1 MDWSRGEV
9 LGRGSFAT
17 VSLAH
22 VRLLSGDH
30 PLPPLMAV
38 KSTPLSASAVLRNE
52 EDVLSR
58 LDDCPYLIRCFYS
71 DVVSSCTEES
81 YNIFLEYA
89 GGGSLRD
96 LLLRSGGR
104 FPEPAVRRYAR
115 AILLGLNY
123 IHECGYAHCDVK
135 LQNVLVFD
143 GGAVKISDFGLSK
156 KADDRA
162 KGFRG
167 TPLYMSPEAA
177 ARDEHGAPGD
187 IWALGCAV
195 LEMATG
201 RPPWPNPPDGD
212 AWGLLF
218 KIAFSDASPEIA
230 ADLSQKGK
238 DFLRLC
244 FAKDPAQRWTAE
256 MLLRHPFV
264 TSTDAVEDIAGAP
277 WQCTTPL
284 GASPTNVL
292 EIPSLLSPPPASST
306 PIHGSSSPMVEENIP
321 ADSCDL
327 SPTDRILELSSMA
340 PPNWASSPPDADSGW
355 IEVRAG
361 VLIQSISP

>member
-52 EDVLSR
+52 EDILSR
-58 LDDCPYLIRCFYS
+58 LNGFPYLIRCFYS

-104 FPEPAVRRYAR
+104 FPEPAVRRYTR

-195 LEMATG
+195 VEMATG

-218 KIAFSDASPEIA
+218 KIAFSDASPEIP

-244 FAKDPAQRWTAE
+244 FSKDPAQRWTAE
-256 MLLRHPFV
+256 MLLGHPFV
-264 TSTDAVEDIAGAP
+264 ASTDAVEDIAGAP
-277 WQCTTPL
+277 WQFATPL

-292 EIPSLLSPPPASST
+292 EIPSYASFY
-306 PIHGSSSPMVEENIP
+306 PMEDENIP

-327 SPTDRILELSSMA
+327 SAADRILELLSPA
-340 PPNWASSPPDADSGW
+340 PPNWATSPRADSSW

-361 VLIQSISP
+361 VLVQSISP

>member
-22 VRLLSGDH
+22 VRRPSGD

-38 KSTPLSASAVLRNE
+38 KSTPLSASAVLRHE
-52 EDVLSR
+52 EAVLSR
-58 LDDCPYLIRCFYS
+58 LDGCPYLIRCFCS
-71 DVVSSCTEES
+71 DVVSSRTEES

-104 FPEPAVRRYAR
+104 FPEPAVRRYTR
-115 AILLGLNY
+115 AILLGLHY
-123 IHECGYAHCDVK
+123 VHACGYAHCDVK

-143 GGAVKISDFGLSK
+143 GGAVKISDFGLAK

-167 TPLYMSPEAA
+167 TPLYMSPEAT

-195 LEMATG
+195 VEMATG

-218 KIAFSDASPEIA
+218 KIAFSDASPEIP
-230 ADLSQKGK
+230 ADLSEKGK

-244 FAKDPAQRWTAE
+244 FAKDPAQRSTAE
-256 MLLRHPFV
+256 MLLSHPFV
-264 TSTDAVEDIAGAP
+264 ATTDAVEDIAGAP
-277 WQCTTPL
+277 WECTTPL
-284 GASPTNVL
+284 GGSPRNVL
-292 EIPSLLSPPPASST
+292 EIPSYA
-306 PIHGSSSPMVEENIP
+306 SSSPTEEENIP
-321 ADSCDL
+321 ADSSDL
-327 SPTDRILELSSMA
+327 SPTNHILELASPA
-340 PPNWASSPPDADSGW
+340 PPNWASSSRADSGW